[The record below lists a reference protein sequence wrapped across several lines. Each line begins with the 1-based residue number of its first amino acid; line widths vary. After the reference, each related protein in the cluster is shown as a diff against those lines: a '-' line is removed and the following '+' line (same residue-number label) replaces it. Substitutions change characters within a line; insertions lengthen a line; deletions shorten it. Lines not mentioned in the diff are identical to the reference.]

1 MNQSLALYLLMAF
14 SVVAANVPFLSE
26 RLFAVLPYRRAGQAA
41 VKPFWL
47 RAVEM
52 LVLYGVAVGL
62 GFAFEARLGNR
73 FAQAWEFYAITL
85 SVFVVLGYPAYV
97 WRYLLHRR
105 GRRASAQTA
114 A

>member
-1 MNQSLALYLLMAF
+1 MNQSLALYLLITFA
-14 SVVAANVPFLSE
+14 VVAANLPFLSE

-41 VKPFWL
+41 VKPFWV
-47 RAVEM
+47 RAGEL
-52 LVLYGVAVGL
+52 LVLYGVSVSL

-73 FAQAWEFYAITL
+73 FVQAWEFYAITL

-97 WRYLLHRR
+97 WRYLLQRR